1 MISYYSSGMGYSGPV
16 DDPVLHQNDFAEILA
31 KLNSSHDTPYKPE
44 EVISLEKR
52 SESSKARVQ

>member
-1 MISYYSSGMGYSGPV
+1 MGYTGPV
-16 DDPVLHQNDFAEILA
+16 DDPVLHQNDYAELLA
-31 KLNSSHDTPYKPE
+31 KLNSAHDVTEKPE